1 MRVRFV
7 CIMIIF
13 FGASIPITGCGEEDI
28 TEPEEEMDEPEEE
41 MDEPQ
46 ETVMEKGPPNGSQP
60 PVTPAPGVVISS
72 NQEFTLTFDIAV
84 IEVTV
89 NGIAA
94 TDTKA
99 GGFGGVWIVSLTL
112 EPGARDLAVE
122 WTEKSNGC
130 VWVQAVGPYTVV
142 ADED

>member
-1 MRVRFV
+1 
-7 CIMIIF
+7 MIIS
-13 FGASIPITGCGEEDI
+13 FGASVLITGCGEEDI
-28 TEPEEEMDEPEEE
+28 TDPEEEMDEPEE
-41 MDEPQ
+41 
-46 ETVMEKGPPNGSQP
+46 TVMDKGPPFDGQLS
-60 PVTPAPGVVISS
+60 VTPAPGVIISS
-72 NQEFTLTFDIAV
+72 SQEFTLAFDIAV
-84 IEVTV
+84 MEVIV
-89 NGIAA
+89 NGISA

>member
-13 FGASIPITGCGEEDI
+13 FGASILITGCGEEDI
-28 TEPEEEMDEPEEE
+28 TEPEEEIAEPE
-41 MDEPQ
+41 
-46 ETVMEKGPPNGSQP
+46 ETVMEKGPPGTAFTI
-60 PVTPAPGVVISS
+60 TPAPGAVISS

-84 IEVTV
+84 IEVIV
-89 NGIAA
+89 NGISA

-99 GGFGGVWIVSLTL
+99 GGFGGVWIVSLIL
-112 EPGARDLAVE
+112 EPGPRSLSVE
-122 WTEKSNGC
+122 WTESNGC
-130 VWVQAVGPYTVV
+130 IGDQASGPYTVV

>member
-1 MRVRFV
+1 
-7 CIMIIF
+7 MIIS
-13 FGASIPITGCGEEDI
+13 FGASVLITGCGEEDI
-28 TEPEEEMDEPEEE
+28 TDPDEEMA
-41 MDEPQ
+41 EPQ
-46 ETVMEKGPPNGSQP
+46 ETVMEKRPPSTLQFTF
-60 PVTPAPGVVISS
+60 TPAAGAVISS